1 MYDGG
6 ASEKLRHAGSRVCS
20 HQFVLYGVPKQG
32 RQRRHND
39 ADSGSRK
46 CFAHQP
52 GDQIFDMTSSNVVQA
67 EVSQGRKD
75 VTGKTSLVGQAS
87 GLSDGSGQVGAL
99 QLLIVVPQ
107 RGQGGS

>member
-32 RQRRHND
+32 RQRRHDD
-39 ADSGSRK
+39 ADGSSGK
-46 CFAHQP
+46 FFAHEP
-52 GDQIFDMTSSNVVQA
+52 GHEILNMTAGDVVQA
-67 EVSQGRKD
+67 EVPKGRED